1 MKKIP
6 SVRLFIKIS
15 YGIRKKIRVPP
26 ATQHDILTDLIGARD
41 CIFIKYTYEST
52 MRGCPWS

>member
-41 CIFIKYTYEST
+41 CIFIKYTYESA
-52 MRGCPWS
+52 MRGCP